1 MNRPMKKL
9 LLIPICC
16 LFILGCQK
24 NGSLSKKSNL
34 PPGTR
39 QAFGVLHYDNF
50 PDGWGLYYATDS
62 SENIILK
69 NRFSSLSD
77 QYRHFKE
84 FVNLHT
90 RLRYL
95 DSGETGCLMGIGPSC
110 GHRVVDV
117 IDFTK
122 Q

>member
-1 MNRPMKKL
+1 MKNMIL
-9 LLIPICC
+9 LALICFC
-16 LFILGCQK
+16 TQGCKK
-24 NGSLSKKSNL
+24 NGSLSKNTGMPS
-34 PPGTR
+34 GTL
-39 QAFGVLHYDNF
+39 QVTGVLHYDNF
-50 PDGWGLYYATDS
+50 PDGWGLYYRTDS
-62 SENIILK
+62 NENIILK
-69 NRFSSLSD
+69 NRFSNLPE
-77 QYRHFKE
+77 QYQHYQE
-84 FVNLHT
+84 YVNLHT